1 MLASAFGASHLR
13 TLSLFPYLAASLVQE
28 PDYSAFTWNTMIVQ
42 APVIFITTPIAQ
54 YQQVGIGYTGIKDK
68 RRAHHES
75 AGT

>member
-1 MLASAFGASHLR
+1 
-13 TLSLFPYLAASLVQE
+13 
-28 PDYSAFTWNTMIVQ
+28 MIVQ